1 MLLEAM
7 ALLKDKMPDL
17 KLMIAGEYYEDQKQ
31 YEEQIEQLGIRDR
44 LILKTTFIADN
55 EIKNYLCASDL
66 VVQPYR
72 NATQSGVT
80 PLAYHFEIPMLVT
93 NVGGLAAMVPHDKVG
108 LVAEPNAASLAQN
121 IEAYFQKG
129 EDWFLP
135 QLREEKKKY
144 SWDLMLNGILNI
156 TQ

>member
-1 MLLEAM
+1 
-7 ALLKDKMPDL
+7 
-17 KLMIAGEYYEDQKQ
+17 
-31 YEEQIEQLGIRDR
+31 
-44 LILKTTFIADN
+44 
-55 EIKNYLCASDL
+55 

-80 PLAYHFEIPMLVT
+80 PLAYHFEIPMVVT